1 MIDGKDGKG
10 GKDGHDLASQDKIT
24 SREPMRIAIFGVG
37 LIGGSLALCWKGKP
51 GLTVVGHS
59 VNAASVEKYQSL
71 GVVDEATTSIEEAAA
86 GADVIFLCVPVGK
99 LEQYL
104 QHLSELPLKPGCIIT
119 DVGSTKA
126 SVVSFAERL
135 ALHGAVFIG
144 GHPMAGSERSGVEAA
159 TPDLYEN
166 AYYVLTPSPGTP
178 PEAISRLE
186 ELLRWTR
193 ANIVKVDADLH
204 DDIVGAISHLPHII
218 AVALVNQI
226 AGYNESNELYR
237 SLAAGGFRDIT
248 RIASGDPYI
257 WRDIL
262 LGNRDVLLKLLADW
276 REQIASFESLLER
289 LDGDGI
295 VERFADAGRFR
306 DRLPERRK
314 GMITSLHECYV
325 DVPDQPG
332 IVGRIATEL
341 GQARINLSNL
351 HIIESRE
358 DVPGVL
364 RLSFRHA
371 DDLGRAVELLRS
383 LAYSVYF

>member
-1 MIDGKDGKG
+1 MEEGQAI
-10 GKDGHDLASQDKIT
+10 HATSQT
-24 SREPMRIAIFGVG
+24 THNGRAPLRIAIFGVG

-51 GLTVVGHS
+51 GLTIVGHS
-59 VNAASVEKYQSL
+59 VNAASVDKYLSL
-71 GVVDEATTSIEEAAA
+71 GVVDEATTSVERAAA
-86 GADVIFLCVPVGK
+86 DADVIVLCVPVGK
-99 LEQYL
+99 LDEYL
-104 QHLSELPLKPGCIIT
+104 QRLSELPLKAGCIIT

-126 SVVSFAERL
+126 SVVRYAERL
-135 ALHGAVFIG
+135 QLKGAVFIG

-166 AYYVLTPSPGTP
+166 AFYVLTPSPGTP
-178 PEAISRLE
+178 PEALERLE
-186 ELLRWTR
+186 ELIRWTR
-193 ANIVKVDADLH
+193 ANIVKIDAGLH

-226 AGYNESNELYR
+226 ADYNETNGLYR

-248 RIASGDPYI
+248 RIASSDPYI

-262 LGNRDVLLKLLADW
+262 LGNRDVLLRLLADW
-276 REQIASFESLLER
+276 RGEIAAFESLLEAK
-289 LDGDGI
+289 DGDGI
-295 VERFADAGRFR
+295 IERFGSAGRFR
-306 DRLPERRK
+306 ENLPERRK

-332 IVGRIATEL
+332 IVGRVATEL

-364 RLSFRHA
+364 RLSFRHGE
-371 DDLGRAVELLRS
+371 DLERAVQLLRS
-383 LAYSVYF
+383 LEYSVYF